1 MNVFTLDAIL
11 RLDSSQYEGGLKQAQ
26 SGAQSMG
33 SKIGSALGTA
43 AKVGAAALTAASAAV
58 VAFGKSSVDAGMS
71 FDQSMSQVAAT
82 SGKTMEELNAEVG
95 KTQTAFGEFEGNLRE
110 FAQFMGANTSFS
122 ATQAADA
129 LNYMALAG
137 YTAQESM
144 DTLPTVLDLA
154 AAGSMDLASA
164 SDMVTDAQS
173 ALGLE
178 LDETKD
184 MVDQM
189 AKASSKTN
197 TSVSQLGEAFLTIG
211 ATARNMKGGTVELA
225 TVLGVLADNGIKGA
239 EGGTHLR
246 NMILSLQN
254 PTKDSAAIMDKLKL
268 SVYDSS
274 GNMRS
279 MVDIIQE
286 LQVKTKDMDQASRDA
301 VVSGIFN
308 KTDLAAVNALLGT
321 EAEKF
326 DELTLAI
333 QDSHGAAQEMAA
345 TQLDNLAGDITLF
358 QSALEG
364 AKIAI
369 SDGLTP
375 TLREFVQFG
384 TESISNI
391 TTAFKEDGIQGA
403 MNALGDAIEQGMDMI
418 FDTLP
423 DVLDAGMQ
431 LLEAI
436 INGIINNLPKLIDA
450 TFQII
455 EKLASGLQQNMPRIL
470 QQGLEIIR
478 SLYTGIM
485 NNIDSIIQSAQ
496 QIISQFLQFFVAHA
510 REFAEMGIDIIL
522 KLSSGLMDAMP
533 EILNAAVQIVGALIT
548 AIINKAPEIVE
559 TGVHNVLKFIEGILS
574 QLSGVASAGKE
585 IVNAVINAI
594 SGLGGE
600 AWQWGSDMMLN
611 FINGIRSWFDQLVSD
626 LKSIGQTVKNF
637 IGFSEP
643 KMGPLSNFHT
653 FAPDMMELF
662 ASGIRDNA
670 DLIEDAFNDS
680 VDLGMPTVNTTSGHL
695 GTNGSSTGGGK
706 YPDTIVMQVVL
717 DKKVIGETSYSF
729 SKQMARVIG

>member
-11 RLDSSQYEGGLKQAQ
+11 RLDSSQYESGLQQAQ

-33 SKIGSALGTA
+33 SRIGSALGTA
-43 AKVGAAALTAASAAV
+43 AKVGAAALAAATTAV

-82 SGKTMEELNAEVG
+82 MGYTSEELHDSSSQAAQDMER
-95 KTQTAFGEFEGNLRE
+95 LRD
-110 FAQFMGANTSFS
+110 FAQEMGRTTSFS

-137 YTAQESM
+137 YTVDESI
-144 DTLPTVLDLA
+144 DTLPTVLNLA
-154 AAGSMDLASA
+154 AAGSMDLATA

-178 LDETKD
+178 LDQTKD

-254 PTKDSAAIMDKLKL
+254 PTKDSAAIMQQLGLK
-268 SVYDSS
+268 VYDSS

-279 MVDIIQE
+279 MVDIVKE
-286 LQVKTKDMDQASRDA
+286 LQEKTKGMDQASRDA

-321 EAEKF
+321 EATRF
-326 DELTLAI
+326 DELTAAI
-333 QDSHGAAQEMAA
+333 EDSHGAAEAMAN
-345 TQLDNLAGDITLF
+345 TQLDNLAGSITLF

-369 SDGLTP
+369 SDSLSP
-375 TLREFVQFG
+375 ALKEFVDFG

-391 TTAFKEDGIQGA
+391 TKAFKEDGIDGA
-403 MNALGDAIEQGMDMI
+403 MEALSGAIEQGMDMI

-423 DVLDAGMQ
+423 DVMDAGMQ

-455 EKLASGLQQNMPRIL
+455 EKLASGIQQNLPRIL

-478 SLYTGIM
+478 SLAQGLL
-485 NNIDSIIQSAQ
+485 NNMPTIIQA
-496 QIISQFLQFFVAHA
+496 ITNVVLTMLNFFKENA
-510 REFAEMGIDIIL
+510 REFISMGLEVIIQFA
-522 KLSSGLMDAMP
+522 SGLLQALP
-533 EILNAAVQIVGALIT
+533 EVLNAIVQIVGELI
-548 AIINKAPEIVE
+548 AAVIEKAPELLQL
-559 TGVHNVLKFIEGILS
+559 GVQYVLTFIEGMIA
-574 QLSGVASAGKE
+574 QISGVASAARE
-585 IVNAVINAI
+585 IAQAVADTI
-594 SGLGGE
+594 SGLGQA
-600 AWQWGSDMMLN
+600 AWSWGSDMMLN
-611 FINGIRSWFDQLVSD
+611 FINGIRSWFDQLVAD

-643 KMGPLSNFHT
+643 KMGPLSDFHT
-653 FAPDMMELF
+653 YAPDMMELF

-680 VDLGMPTVNTTSGHL
+680 IDLDMPAANSTSGYMGSH
-695 GTNGSSTGGGK
+695 GSSGTGSGR
-706 YPDTIVMQVVL
+706 YPDTVVLQVVL

-729 SKQMARVIG
+729 SKQMARVLG

>member
-43 AKVGAAALTAASAAV
+43 AKVGAAALAAATTAV
-58 VAFGKSSVDAGMS
+58 VAFGKSSVDAGMN
-71 FDQSMSQVAAT
+71 FDSSMSQVAAT
-82 SGKTMEELNAEVG
+82 MGYTVDQLNDSTSEAS
-95 KTQTAFGEFEGNLRE
+95 QNFNRLRD
-110 FAQFMGANTSFS
+110 FAQEMGRTTAFS

-137 YTAQESM
+137 YDADTSM
-144 DTLPTVLDLA
+144 QMLPTVLDLA
-154 AAGSMDLASA
+154 AAGNMDLAQA

-173 ALGLE
+173 ALGLTIE
-178 LDETKD
+178 ETTT

-189 AKASSKTN
+189 AKASSKSN

-211 ATARNMKGGTVELA
+211 ATARNMKGGTAELA

-279 MVDIIQE
+279 MVDIVAE
-286 LQVKTKDMDQASRDA
+286 LRDKTAGMDQASRDA
-301 VVSGIFN
+301 IVSGIFN

-321 EAEKF
+321 TDERFE
-326 DELTLAI
+326 ELTQSITNA
-333 QDSHGAAQEMAA
+333 DGAAKAMAE

-391 TTAFKEDGIQGA
+391 TTAFKEDGIDGA
-403 MNALGDAIEQGMDMI
+403 MEALSGAIEQGMDMI

-423 DVLDAGMQ
+423 TVMDAGMQ

-455 EKLASGLQQNMPRIL
+455 EKLASGIQNNLPRIL

-478 SLYTGIM
+478 SLAQGLL
-485 NNIDSIIQSAQ
+485 NNMPTIIQA
-496 QIISQFLQFFVAHA
+496 ITNVVLNMLNFFKENA
-510 REFAEMGIDIIL
+510 REFVGTGLEIII
-522 KLSSGLMDAMP
+522 KFVSGLLQALP
-533 EILNAAVQIVGALIT
+533 EVLNAIVQIVGQ
-548 AIINKAPEIVE
+548 IIAGFIDKAPELLQL
-559 TGVHNVLKFIEGILS
+559 GVQYILTFIEGMIA
-574 QLSGVASAGKE
+574 QISGVASAAKE
-585 IVNAVINAI
+585 IVNALIDTIGSIA
-594 SGLGGE
+594 GQ
-600 AWQWGSDMMLN
+600 AWTWGSDMMLN
-611 FINGIRSWFDQLVSD
+611 FINGIRSWFDQLVTD
-626 LKSIGQTVKNF
+626 LKSIGQTVVNF
-637 IGFSEP
+637 LGFSEP

-695 GTNGSSTGGGK
+695 GTSGSTSAGGGK
-706 YPDTIVMQVVL
+706 YPDKIVMQVVL
-717 DKKVIGETSYSF
+717 DKRVIGETSYSF

>member
-1 MNVFTLDAIL
+1 MNVFELSAIL
-11 RLDSSQYEGGLKQAQ
+11 RLDSSQYEQGLNQAQ
-26 SGAQSMG
+26 NNAHGFG

-43 AKVGAAALTAASAAV
+43 AKVGAAALTAATTAV
-58 VAFGKSSVDAGMS
+58 VAFGASSVNAGKE
-71 FDQSMSQVAAT
+71 FDSSMSQVAAT
-82 SGKTMEELNAEVG
+82 MGYTVDELNDSTSKAS
-95 KTQTAFGEFEGNLRE
+95 QNLNQLRE
-110 FAQFMGANTSFS
+110 FAQEMGRTTAFS

-137 YTAQESM
+137 YDADTSM
-144 DTLPTVLDLA
+144 QMLPTVLNLA
-154 AAGSMDLASA
+154 AAGSMDLAQA

-173 ALGLE
+173 ALGL
-178 LDETKD
+178 DIKQTTA

-189 AKASSKTN
+189 AKTASKSN

-211 ATARNMKGGTVELA
+211 ATARNLKGGTTELA

-254 PTKDSAAIMDKLKL
+254 PTKDSAAIMQQLGL
-268 SVYDSS
+268 SVYDSE

-279 MVDIIQE
+279 MVDIVKE

-326 DELTLAI
+326 DQLTLAI
-333 QDSHGAAQEMAA
+333 QDSQGAAEAMAN

-375 TLREFVQFG
+375 TLREFVKFG

-391 TTAFKEDGIQGA
+391 TAAFKEDGIGGA
-403 MNALGDAIEQGMDMI
+403 MDALGDAIEKGMDMI

-423 DVLDAGMQ
+423 DVLEAGMK

-436 INGIINNLPKLIDA
+436 INGIIKNLPKLIDA

-455 EKLASGLQQNMPRIL
+455 EKLASGIQNNLPRIL

-478 SLYTGIM
+478 SLAQGLL
-485 NNIDSIIQSAQ
+485 NNLPTIIQA
-496 QIISQFLQFFVAHA
+496 ITNVVLNMLNFFKENA
-510 REFAEMGIDIIL
+510 REFVGTGLEIII
-522 KLSSGLMDAMP
+522 KFVSGLLQALP
-533 EILNAAVQIVGALIT
+533 EVLNAIVQIVGQ
-548 AIINKAPEIVE
+548 IIAGFIDKAPELLQL
-559 TGVHNVLKFIEGILS
+559 GVQYILTFIEGMIA
-574 QLSGVASAGKE
+574 QISGVASAAKE
-585 IVNAVINAI
+585 IVNALIDTIGSIA
-594 SGLGGE
+594 GQ
-600 AWQWGSDMMLN
+600 AWTWGSDMMLN
-611 FINGIRSWFDQLVSD
+611 FINGIRSWFDQLVTD
-626 LKSIGQTVKNF
+626 LKSIGQTVVNF
-637 IGFSEP
+637 LGFSEP

-695 GTNGSSTGGGK
+695 GTSGSSSAGGGK
-706 YPDTIVMQVVL
+706 YPDKIVMQVVL
-717 DKKVIGETSYSF
+717 DKRVIGETSYSF
-729 SKQMARVIG
+729 SKQMARVMG

>member
-82 SGKTMEELNAEVG
+82 MGYTVDELNDSTSEASQNFEKLRDFAQEMG
-95 KTQTAFGEFEGNLRE
+95 RTTAF
-110 FAQFMGANTSFS
+110 S
-122 ATQAADA
+122 ASQAADA

-137 YTAQESM
+137 YDADTSM
-144 DTLPTVLDLA
+144 KMLPTVLDLA

-173 ALGLE
+173 ALGLSLE
-178 LDETKD
+178 DTSK

-189 AKASSKTN
+189 AKASSKSN

-211 ATARNMKGGTVELA
+211 ATARNLKGGTTELA

-254 PTKDSAAIMDKLKL
+254 PTKDSAAIMQKLGL
-268 SVYDSS
+268 SVYDSE

-279 MVDIIQE
+279 MIDIVQE
-286 LQVKTKDMDQASRDA
+286 LQTKTEGMDQASKDA
-301 VVSGIFN
+301 IVSGIFN

-321 EAEKF
+321 SAERF

-333 QDSHGAAQEMAA
+333 QDSDGAAKAMAE

-369 SDGLTP
+369 SDVLTP
-375 TLREFVQFG
+375 SLREFVQFG
-384 TESISNI
+384 TESISEL
-391 TTAFKEDGIQGA
+391 TAAFKEDGLAGA
-403 MNALGDAIEQGMDMI
+403 MEALSGIIDKGISMI
-418 FDTLP
+418 FDAMPT
-423 DVLDAGMQ
+423 VLDAGMK

-436 INGIINNLPKLIDA
+436 VSGILKNLPKLIDA

-611 FINGIRSWFDQLVSD
+611 FINGIRSWFGQLVDD

-637 IGFSEP
+637 LGFSEP
-643 KMGPLSNFHT
+643 KMGPLSDFHT
-653 FAPDMMELF
+653 YAPDMMELF
-662 ASGIRDNA
+662 ASGIKDNA

-680 VDLGMPTVNTTSGHL
+680 LDLEPSINTTSGYMNA
-695 GTNGSSTGGGK
+695 GANGSSEGWGF
-706 YPDTIVMQVVL
+706 PSTIIVQSVL
-717 DKKVIGETSYSF
+717 DGKVIGETAYQYGRQ
-729 SKQMARVIG
+729 KARAYG

>member
-43 AKVGAAALTAASAAV
+43 AKVGAAALAAATTAV
-58 VAFGKSSVDAGMS
+58 VAFGKSSVDAGMN
-71 FDQSMSQVAAT
+71 FDSSMSQVAAT
-82 SGKTMEELNAEVG
+82 MGYTVDQLNDSTSEAS
-95 KTQTAFGEFEGNLRE
+95 QNFSRLRD
-110 FAQFMGANTSFS
+110 FAQEMGRTTAFS

-137 YTAQESM
+137 YDADTSM
-144 DTLPTVLDLA
+144 QMLPTVLDLA
-154 AAGSMDLASA
+154 AAGGMDLAQA

-173 ALGLE
+173 ALGLTIE
-178 LDETKD
+178 ETTT

-189 AKASSKTN
+189 AKASSKSN

-211 ATARNMKGGTVELA
+211 ATARNMKGGTAELA

-254 PTKDSAAIMDKLKL
+254 PTKDSAAIMQQLGLK
-268 SVYDSS
+268 VYDSS

-279 MVDIIQE
+279 MVDIVAE
-286 LQVKTKDMDQASRDA
+286 LRDKTAGMDQASRDA
-301 VVSGIFN
+301 IVSGIFN

-321 EAEKF
+321 TDERFE
-326 DELTLAI
+326 ELTQSITNA
-333 QDSHGAAQEMAA
+333 DGAAKAMAE

-391 TTAFKEDGIQGA
+391 TTAFKEDGIDGA
-403 MNALGDAIEQGMDMI
+403 MEALGGAIEQGMDMI

-436 INGIINNLPKLIDA
+436 INGIIKNLPKLIDA

-548 AIINKAPEIVE
+548 AIINKAPEIVQ

-611 FINGIRSWFDQLVSD
+611 FINGIRSWFDQLVAD

-643 KMGPLSNFHT
+643 KMGPLSDFHT
-653 FAPDMMELF
+653 YAPDMMELF

-680 VDLGMPTVNTTSGHL
+680 IDLDMPAANSTSGYM
-695 GTNGSSTGGGK
+695 GSHGSGSAGVGK
-706 YPDTIVMQVVL
+706 YPDTVVLQVVL

-729 SKQMARVIG
+729 SKQMARVLG

>member
-43 AKVGAAALTAASAAV
+43 AKVGAAALAAATTAV
-58 VAFGKSSVDAGMS
+58 VAFGKSSVDAGMN
-71 FDQSMSQVAAT
+71 FDSSMSQVAAT
-82 SGKTMEELNAEVG
+82 MGYTVDQLNDSTSEAS
-95 KTQTAFGEFEGNLRE
+95 QNFSRLRD
-110 FAQFMGANTSFS
+110 FAQEMGRTTAFS

-137 YTAQESM
+137 YDADTSM
-144 DTLPTVLDLA
+144 QMLPTVLDLA
-154 AAGSMDLASA
+154 AAGGMDLAQA

-173 ALGLE
+173 ALGLTIE
-178 LDETKD
+178 ETTT

-189 AKASSKTN
+189 AKASSKSN

-211 ATARNMKGGTVELA
+211 ATARNMKGGTAELA

-254 PTKDSAAIMDKLKL
+254 PTKDSAAIMQQLGLK
-268 SVYDSS
+268 VYDSS

-279 MVDIIQE
+279 MVDIVAE
-286 LQVKTKDMDQASRDA
+286 LRDKTAGMDQASRDA
-301 VVSGIFN
+301 IVSGIFN

-321 EAEKF
+321 TDERFE
-326 DELTLAI
+326 ELTQSITNA
-333 QDSHGAAQEMAA
+333 DGAAKAMAE

-391 TTAFKEDGIQGA
+391 TTAFKEDGIDGA
-403 MNALGDAIEQGMDMI
+403 MEALGGAIEQGMDMI

-436 INGIINNLPKLIDA
+436 INGIIKNLPKLIDA

-496 QIISQFLQFFVAHA
+496 QIISQFLQFFVSHA

-611 FINGIRSWFDQLVSD
+611 FIEGIRSWFGQLVDD
-626 LKSIGQTVKNF
+626 LTAIGKTIWNF
-637 IGFSEP
+637 LHFSEP
-643 KMGPLSNFHT
+643 EKGPLKDFHT
-653 FAPDMMELF
+653 YAPDMMRTFSE
-662 ASGIRDNA
+662 GIRDNA
-670 DLIEDAFNDS
+670 YLIEDALDDS
-680 VDLGMPTVNTTSGHL
+680 LDFGMPTVNTTSGHL
-695 GTNGSSTGGGK
+695 GTNGSSSAGGGK
-706 YPDTIVMQVVL
+706 YPDTVVMQVVL
-717 DKKVIGETSYSF
+717 DKRVIGETSYSF
-729 SKQMARVIG
+729 SKQMARVMG